1 MDNIYDL
8 ISGGSFSRFSL
19 FALSVTP
26 YINATIIM
34 QLLQIAIPKL
44 EQLSKE
50 GDDGRKK
57 IQKITRYAAI
67 GISIIM
73 AYGSYIVIAKY
84 GALKYNSPID
94 IFLIVLSLV
103 VGSTFLIWLGDQI
116 TVKGVGNGTSII
128 IYANIISALPMTGYQ
143 IYSLLIAGKINI
155 VEVILFVGAAIALLA
170 GVIYLYLAERRI
182 QVQYSNKAVGS
193 RMARGQ
199 SHIPLSIIGTAV
211 IAIIFAMSV
220 MSFPM
225 TVANFF
231 PSASWAQWIT
241 GSSYSP
247 FNSGTWMYIALY
259 CILTIF
265 FTWFYTQITFKPDEM
280 AENMHKS
287 SGFIPGVRPGKPTEI
302 YLEKVLNKV
311 ALIGGIFAA
320 IIAIAPVL
328 VANYTSFQDVQFGG
342 TSVLILVSVSLEIMR
357 QLSTQLTMKHYQG
370 FLN

>member
-1 MDNIYDL
+1 MLSTLHNAWKVPDLRKKILWTIFLVAIFRMGSYIPVPGIDTGALKNLTQSGGLISFYDL

-199 SHIPLSIIGTAV
+199 SHIPLSIIGTA
-211 IAIIFAMSV
+211 
-220 MSFPM
+220 
-225 TVANFF
+225 
-231 PSASWAQWIT
+231 
-241 GSSYSP
+241 
-247 FNSGTWMYIALY
+247 
-259 CILTIF
+259 
-265 FTWFYTQITFKPDEM
+265 
-280 AENMHKS
+280 
-287 SGFIPGVRPGKPTEI
+287 EI
-302 YLEKVLNKV
+302 GRAHV
-311 ALIGGIFAA
+311 
-320 IIAIAPVL
+320 
-328 VANYTSFQDVQFGG
+328 
-342 TSVLILVSVSLEIMR
+342 
-357 QLSTQLTMKHYQG
+357 
-370 FLN
+370 